1 MISGERAAA
10 MMLMRGARRLMLLM
24 MMREARG
31 EEGGRQ
37 ESGRMGLDWGR
48 LQAIYQ
54 KYNASVLF
62 P

>member
-1 MISGERAAA
+1 
-10 MMLMRGARRLMLLM
+10 M